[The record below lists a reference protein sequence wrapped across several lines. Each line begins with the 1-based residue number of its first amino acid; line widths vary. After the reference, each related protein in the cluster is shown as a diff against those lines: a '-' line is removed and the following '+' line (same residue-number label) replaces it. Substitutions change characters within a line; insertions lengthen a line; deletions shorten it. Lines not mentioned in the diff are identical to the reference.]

1 MESNVIRHAS
11 KNDYL
16 TKAQGKTAAQS
27 KANKEAM
34 KALSDADK
42 VDISPESK
50 ELAKSTTE
58 ESKSSNNSSSNESST
73 KSVAKKLAKLPI
85 PSPSMF
91 PASAPKSVS
100 KPSAELKQ
108 RIEKGTINKPTIFFI
123 SGFEFFGLSKDDTMT
138 KMAENIPGAKA
149 FSWDQRTEM
158 MDEIKKHHRSQPVV
172 LVGHSL
178 GANTAVKMANELNT
192 LDNGFRKVD
201 LLVTMDAF
209 GFNNDIVPANVVK
222 NLEFFGENNLFLND
236 GPNVAR
242 DTNVTQVVNEIR
254 TEIHTEIDD
263 AVDVQRKIF
272 HGIDAVLAS
281 GKVENAVPRE
291 MREIKEPKEIKVAKE
306 DKEDKEEIVISPII
320 LIIEADSVESDK
332 TGESSS
338 NEA

>member
-1 MESNVIRHAS
+1 MESNVIRHLS
-11 KNDYL
+11 KSDYL
-16 TKAQGKTAAQS
+16 SKGQSRTAAQS

-42 VDISPESK
+42 VEISPESK
-50 ELAKSTTE
+50 ELAKSNTE
-58 ESKSSNNSSSNESST
+58 ESKSSSSSNSESSA
-73 KSVAKKLAKLPI
+73 KSVAKKLASLPLPTPNLV
-85 PSPSMF
+85 PSSIK
-91 PASAPKSVS
+91 APNVK

-108 RIEKGTINKPTIFFI
+108 RIEKGTIHKPSIFFI

-138 KMAENIPGAKA
+138 KMAENIPGSKA

-158 MDEIKKHHRSQPVV
+158 LEEIKKHHRSQPIV

-209 GFNNDIVPANVVK
+209 GFNNDIIPANVNK

-242 DTNVTQVVNEIR
+242 DTNITQVINEIR
-254 TEIHTEIDD
+254 TELHTEIDD
-263 AVDVQRKIF
+263 ANDVQRKIF
-272 HGIDAVLAS
+272 HGIDAVLANN
-281 GKVENAVPRE
+281 KTENAIPRE
-291 MREIKEPKEIKVAKE
+291 MREFKEAKVE
-306 DKEDKEEIVISPII
+306 KEETLIAPII
-320 LIIEADSVESDK
+320 LIIEADLVESDK
-332 TGESSS
+332 TDENSSGE
-338 NEA
+338 A

>member
-16 TKAQGKTAAQS
+16 TKSQGKTAAQS

-50 ELAKSTTE
+50 ELAKSTTD
-58 ESKSSNNSSSNESST
+58 ESKSSNNSSSSNESSA

-242 DTNVTQVVNEIR
+242 DTNVTQVINEIR
-254 TEIHTEIDD
+254 PELHTEIDD
-263 AVDVQRKIF
+263 AVAVQRKIF
-272 HGIDAVLAS
+272 HGIDAVLANS
-281 GKVENAVPRE
+281 KVENAVPLE
-291 MREIKEPKEIKVAKE
+291 MRVPNEIKEIKVAKA
-306 DKEDKEEIVISPII
+306 DKEEIVISPII